1 MYEKKLPF
9 DIDCGIRIAMEVIGG
24 TWKSCI
30 IFELDEVPS
39 MRPSEIHRLFP
50 EANSR
55 VINQQL
61 KELEMYGIISKKIF
75 PELPPHS
82 EYAITPLGRT
92 LVPIVKALEKWG
104 NEFKPMM
111 QKILEKPEKP

>member
-1 MYEKKLPF
+1 
-9 DIDCGIRIAMEVIGG
+9 
-24 TWKSCI
+24 
-30 IFELDEVPS
+30 
-39 MRPSEIHRLFP
+39 
-50 EANSR
+50 
-55 VINQQL
+55 
-61 KELEMYGIISKKIF
+61 MYGIISKKIF

-111 QKILEKPEKP
+111 QKILEMPEKP